1 MAKSSIPVVFKSG
14 NYFFLLCVCVS
25 VIWVKYLICAVRG
38 DKAGQNIATL
48 PHTFLQGQAEFLV
61 FNQMGTPANNPLLV
75 SFRLY

>member
-1 MAKSSIPVVFKSG
+1 MAKSSTPVVFKSG

-48 PHTFLQGQAEFLV
+48 PQHISPRSIG
-61 FNQMGTPANNPLLV
+61 V
-75 SFRLY
+75 SSF